1 MNYKFDS
8 FFLDINIV
16 FQYLHFLSLTLSLI
30 ILFESGLSKSYFF
43 TWPGLP
49 AYGAFPF
56 LFKI

>member
-30 ILFESGLSKSYFF
+30 VLFESG
-43 TWPGLP
+43 
-49 AYGAFPF
+49 
-56 LFKI
+56 